1 MGSATGLVWPFV
13 HRSHASG
20 DERPQWS
27 TAPGGT
33 LLPEPVTGIPPLW
46 NKLSLRRTW
55 GCVRHLGDRR
65 QLNSCL
71 PKFIFFKNMHDVH
84 SSLPQTRCIP
94 PGSAPPGTAYAGGHR
109 FFHDGQ
115 PGLVPPSKCSIPV
128 EKPAETM
135 SGGRFQDPVP
145 LSISA
150 RRLDMYVATIPPT
163 AAFHAL
169 CRMSRHGQFPVLAQD
184 F

>member
-94 PGSAPPGTAYAGGHR
+94 PAPRRAEWRTLAAIGFFMMVSRASFR
-109 FFHDGQ
+109 FQMFQ
-115 PGLVPPSKCSIPV
+115 PV
-128 EKPAETM
+128 EKSAETM
-135 SGGRFQDPVP
+135 PSRRFQDPVP

-150 RRLDMYVATIPPT
+150 RRLDLCVATMPPT
-163 AAFHAL
+163 AAFHPL
-169 CRMSRHGQFPVLAQD
+169 RRMSRHGQFPVLAQD